1 MKIQDNMLIE
11 NSKQIQKI
19 IVERF
24 KSMGFKKN
32 GYDYYKEWKPGV
44 YVGIGESSFTG
55 YHVNCRR
62 FGITVCILHEE
73 VEAIIS
79 RLTNRDTKQLRPTL
93 SIQLGYL
100 MPEKQFKTW
109 EFSYG
114 DSNDEVF
121 SDMFNAIDMY
131 AYPFWDRASDIDNLF
146 SIFLNREVLVSIPA
160 RETVLPILYYLRGEK
175 DKGLQIIEEAI
186 VRRQRKKTDEEIQ
199 KESIGGDAYIIRAG
213 EGKPHTKEEW
223 NKMLKERRN
232 IIIVGSGVGK
242 VSQEY
247 LDFKERYMQLE

>member
-1 MKIQDNMLIE
+1 MIIE
-11 NSKQIQKI
+11 NSRQIQKI

-44 YVGIGESSFTG
+44 YVGIGESSSAG
-55 YHVNCRR
+55 YHVNSRR
-62 FGITVCILHEE
+62 YGITICILNET
-73 VEAIIS
+73 VENITS
-79 RLTNRDTKQLRPTL
+79 RLTNRGTKHQTPTL

-100 MPEKQFKTW
+100 MSENRFKEW

-114 DSNDEVF
+114 DSNDDVF

-131 AYPFWDRASDIDNLF
+131 AYPFWEKASDIDNLF

-160 RETVLPILYYLRGEK
+160 RETVLPVLYYLRGEK

-186 VRRQRKKTDEEIQ
+186 ARRQRKQTDEEIQ
-199 KESIGGDAYIIRAG
+199 KESIGGDAYIIRA
-213 EGKPHTKEEW
+213 EDDKPNTKEEW
-223 NKMLKERRN
+223 NKILKEQKN

-242 VSQEY
+242 VPPEY
-247 LDFKERYMQLE
+247 LDFKERYMRLE